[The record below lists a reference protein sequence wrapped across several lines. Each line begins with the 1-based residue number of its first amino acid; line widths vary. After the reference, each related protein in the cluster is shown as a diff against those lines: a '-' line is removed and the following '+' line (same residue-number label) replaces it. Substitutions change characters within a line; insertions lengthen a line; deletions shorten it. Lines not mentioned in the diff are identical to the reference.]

1 MNKKIIYRKP
11 LEHQDRFLIS
21 TTYVKT
27 TNARRS
33 LETCKEMYVNRLN
46 ASNASSK
53 EMKNIATACVEVAM
67 EGIFD
72 EITGN
77 ADVSKI
83 VVQKKDFSP
92 EKLRM
97 KVFSAL
103 LCGALGIEYDS
114 IYDDGFVRNSGR
126 EPLFHYIKDMN
137 YRIEQYG
144 RTLMA
149 LKNVGVY
156 GAANVAEKYPE
167 LATSLRPITES
178 QILAEQELPDG
189 LVLGEFVD
197 SEGNRYLMYQN
208 VDCEDNRL
216 KAFNVKLQKNFRS
229 YRINPHN
236 GKQVPQKGTS
246 DVQKI
251 LIMPGD
257 GDLLRYQDDEE
268 EAFLIEYAL
277 KK

>member
-11 LEHQDRFLIS
+11 LEQQDRFLIS

-27 TNARRS
+27 KNARRS
-33 LETCKEMYVNRLN
+33 LETCKEMHVNRLN

-72 EITGN
+72 ETTVN

-92 EKLRM
+92 EILRK
-97 KVFSAL
+97 KVFSAI

-144 RTLMA
+144 RT
-149 LKNVGVY
+149 
-156 GAANVAEKYPE
+156 
-167 LATSLRPITES
+167 
-178 QILAEQELPDG
+178 
-189 LVLGEFVD
+189 F
-197 SEGNRYLMYQN
+197 
-208 VDCEDNRL
+208 
-216 KAFNVKLQKNFRS
+216 
-229 YRINPHN
+229 
-236 GKQVPQKGTS
+236 
-246 DVQKI
+246 
-251 LIMPGD
+251 
-257 GDLLRYQDDEE
+257 
-268 EAFLIEYAL
+268 
-277 KK
+277 